1 MARVLL
7 AAALAWCAMAV
18 PNHEVV
24 AAYPESPAE
33 TIGCTPVTGASA
45 AETEGLVPTQ
55 SLAQGNVSDHGPPR
69 SILVVATRPDPIV
82 PVIDPAS
89 APTVAG
95 VDLTTHALVA
105 LFIGRW
111 PQEGHHVTI
120 ESIRATDAGV
130 CLTALVTGPAPGQD
144 AADAETYP
152 YHVVAVPLDALP
164 QTPGTTWTAVSPDG
178 VTIASARFP

>member
-1 MARVLL
+1 ML
-7 AAALAWCAMAV
+7 AECGTTL
-18 PNHEVV
+18 
-24 AAYPESPAE
+24 
-33 TIGCTPVTGASA
+33 T
-45 AETEGLVPTQ
+45 
-55 SLAQGNVSDHGPPR
+55 DHGPPR

-95 VDLTTHALVA
+95 VDLSTHALVA

-130 CLTALVTGPAPGQD
+130 CLTALVTGPTPGQD

-152 YHVVAVPLDALP
+152 YHVVAVPLDSLP
-164 QTPGTTWTAVSPDG
+164 QTPGTTWTAASPDG
-178 VTIASARFP
+178 TTIASARFP